1 MTTTTFDPTTT
12 ATSLAT
18 AYTADAQTLLTNQ
31 TTAAGSTAMALSQL
45 QAALSSFD
53 GTLNNLSGKNSVLS
67 QTATF
72 GDTSFGTATASATA
86 TPGNY
91 SFFVQQLATAS
102 QNVYA
107 NLSGVPTAQSGT
119 LVVNQAGGASFS
131 VDLTAA
137 DSNNDGTLTPTEI
150 ATAINKASGNDSLV
164 TASLVTVGGQSQ
176 MVLSSNATG
185 ASGAITLDTSG
196 LAAGTLKSSLDGGS
210 QLVAAQD
217 AIVWLGAQNTGIE
230 LQQASNTYDAV
241 GGVSITFNK
250 AMTAGQAPVSLAVAT
265 DPTGTAANLQ
275 SLVDAYN
282 TLGGVL
288 NSLTSTGDA
297 SNGVNAA
304 IFANDSGVRT
314 LRSKIDAAIRLSVG
328 GVSLANYGVTADS
341 DGTLSLDQ
349 SKLTAKLATN
359 PDGLDTLLGSTNLGA
374 SSGVL
379 GTLDVDMN
387 QWTNASTGQI
397 KTRQES
403 VTELQT
409 SLATRQTT
417 LDTQYNSAYSRY
429 LTQFTQ
435 LQALQAQMS
444 NTTSLFDALFNT
456 DTSSN

>member
-1 MTTTTFDPTTT
+1 VTTTTFDPTTT
-12 ATSLAT
+12 ATSLAQ
-18 AYTADAQTLLTNQ
+18 AYTASAQTLLTNQ
-31 TTAAGSTAMALSQL
+31 TTTANSTATALSQM
-45 QAALSSFD
+45 QSALTAFD
-53 GTLNNLSGKNSVLS
+53 NALNNLSDQKSVLA

-72 GDTSFGTATASATA
+72 SDPSIGTATASATA
-86 TPGNY
+86 TPGSY

-107 NLSGVPTAQSGT
+107 NLSGVPTSQSGT
-119 LVVNQAGGASFS
+119 LVVKQAGGANFS
-131 VDLTAA
+131 VDLTSA
-137 DSNNDGTLTPTEI
+137 DINHDGTLTPTEI
-150 ATAINKASGNDSLV
+150 ATAINKAPGNDSLV

-185 ASGAITLDTSG
+185 ASGAVTLDTSG
-196 LAAGTLKSSLDGGS
+196 LATGALKSSLDGGT

-217 AIVWLGAQNTGIE
+217 AIVWLGAQGSGIE

-250 AMTAGQAPVSLAVAT
+250 TMAAGQAPVTLGVAT
-265 DPTGTAANLQ
+265 DPTGTAANVQ

-282 TLGGVL
+282 TLSGVL
-288 NSLTSTGDA
+288 KSLTSTGNA
-297 SNGVNAA
+297 ANGVSAA
-304 IFANDSGVRT
+304 IFANDSGVRS
-314 LRSKIDAAIRLSVG
+314 LQSKIDSAIRLNVG

-349 SKLTAKLATN
+349 TKLTAKLATN
-359 PDGLDTLLGSTNLGA
+359 PDGLDTLLGSTGLSG

-379 GTLDVDMN
+379 GTLDAAMN

-397 KTRQES
+397 KTRQDT

-409 SLATRQTT
+409 SLATRQTQ

-429 LTQFTQ
+429 LNQFTQ
-435 LQALQAQMS
+435 LQTLQAQMS
-444 NTTSLFDALFNT
+444 QTTSLFDALFNSG
-456 DTSSN
+456 SSNN